1 MVNEIY
7 LASIRFSYDSA
18 SKVRPVLIIKQ
29 NSFGDFIFLPLT
41 TNLQLKGFEINNS
54 NLRDGYLPKISLII
68 YEKPG
73 LIAPELLI
81 KKLASLNTDSFKKV
95 QALLIDFFS
104 MED

>member
-7 LASIRFSYDSA
+7 LAGIRFSDNSA

-54 NLRDGYLPKISLII
+54 NLSNGYLPKTSLII

-73 LIAPELLI
+73 VIAPELLI
-81 KKLASLNTDSFKKV
+81 KSLGVLEINSFKKV
-95 QALLIDFFS
+95 KSLLIEFLNS
-104 MED
+104 EN